1 MSTIPKAFLPEEGG
15 AAQAV
20 TEGAAREKVCARV
33 SLIRQACGSHRLLG
47 SPFGRAG
54 ICEAN
59 D

>member
-1 MSTIPKAFLPEEGG
+1 MSALPKAFLPEEGG

-20 TEGAAREKVCARV
+20 TKGATHKQVCIKV
-33 SLIRQACGSHRLLG
+33 SLIRQALSLHRLLG

-54 ICEAN
+54 ICVAN

>member
-1 MSTIPKAFLPEEGG
+1 MYAFLFEEGG

-20 TEGAAREKVCARV
+20 TEGAARGQVCARD
-33 SLIRQACGSHRLLG
+33 SLIHQDCGSHQLLG

>member
-1 MSTIPKAFLPEEGG
+1 MRDKLSAKKNKWQKPSLSLRDISPRGRDKFGLRVKAKNSLP
-15 AAQAV
+15 
-20 TEGAAREKVCARV
+20 
-33 SLIRQACGSHRLLG
+33 LLG

>member
-1 MSTIPKAFLPEEGG
+1 MYAFLFEKGG

-20 TEGAAREKVCARV
+20 TEGAAREQVCMQV
-33 SLIRQACGSHRLLG
+33 NLVRQVYSPLRLLG